1 MYYRIEDIKEL
12 SDMESPY
19 EFIKKLN
26 IYLVRHGES
35 EGNILQSKVSDYA
48 YEVKEEERLED
59 IKVRLTPKGEE
70 QARNLGSKI
79 KQMFESKEIDRNKT
93 LVLVSPYERARKTF
107 ELANMQAK
115 FNAESVFVLND
126 LREMSYGAFD
136 FINHDKKMNDYK
148 REYAEYNRNT
158 LKYFKQQYLGES
170 PANVCDRC
178 YSVLFFIKE
187 YMQNHE
193 IENVFVIAHGDA
205 NRCLA
210 MDMINLPPEA
220 FEYFKPQDNAKIIK
234 ILHGKIQE

>member
-115 FNAESVFVLND
+115 FNEESVFVLND

-148 REYAEYNRNT
+148 R
-158 LKYFKQQYLGES
+158 
-170 PANVCDRC
+170 
-178 YSVLFFIKE
+178 
-187 YMQNHE
+187 
-193 IENVFVIAHGDA
+193 
-205 NRCLA
+205 
-210 MDMINLPPEA
+210 
-220 FEYFKPQDNAKIIK
+220 
-234 ILHGKIQE
+234 